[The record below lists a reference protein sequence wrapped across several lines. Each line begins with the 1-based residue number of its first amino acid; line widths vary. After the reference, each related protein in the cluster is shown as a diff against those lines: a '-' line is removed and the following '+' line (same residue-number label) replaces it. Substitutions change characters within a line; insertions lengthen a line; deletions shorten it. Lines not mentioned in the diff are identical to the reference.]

1 MRLNM
6 LPFTEKTNRGL
17 LGLAKP
23 SRSRKLRTKTLAS
36 LHSPP
41 LTKLLPSLSPRK
53 DHIQA
58 SLQCTKTLNLS
69 KGHRLFDSLFGLAE
83 DSHRVKRRQ
92 PRLPLGL
99 WKSQDLGKAWK
110 EPEIVRGKDKSEGG
124 FSGTAELIKRSKSLV
139 FA

>member
-1 MRLNM
+1 MF
-6 LPFTEKTNRGL
+6 PFTEKTNKGL

-23 SRSRKLRTKTLAS
+23 SRSHKSRTKTLSS
-36 LHSPP
+36 LHCPP
-41 LTKLLPSLSPRK
+41 LAKPTPSLSPRK
-53 DHIQA
+53 DHILA
-58 SLQCTKTLNLS
+58 SLQCTKTLDLS

-83 DSHRVKRRQ
+83 DSRRAKRRA

-110 EPEIVRGKDKSEGG
+110 EPEIVRGEKPRGG
-124 FSGTAELIKRSKSLV
+124 FSGAAELLKRSKSLV